1 MIDKRKALTKYPK
14 TIGKLLEGFVFNN
27 VRENWL
33 DIEDTFLEEY
43 ENNINAVSNKQSLN
57 AKTKH
62 KDKDI
67 VFVVNGVEKKYNSKA
82 EVDKDYNELG
92 FKKRDWE
99 ENRKNIYNLKEGES
113 FANYNKIRKWLF
125 GAYS

>member
-43 ENNINAVSNKQSLN
+43 ENNINALSTKLSLN
-57 AKTKH
+57 RKNKN

-67 VFVVNGVEKKYNSKA
+67 VFVVNGVEKKYKSKA
-82 EVDKDYNELG
+82 EVDKDYKLFG
-92 FKKRDWE
+92 FKKRDWR
-99 ENRKNIYNLKEGES
+99 ENNKNIYNLKEGES
-113 FANYNKIRKWLF
+113 FANITLRNNKYLIN
-125 GAYS
+125 

>member
-62 KDKDI
+62 KDKDF
-67 VFVVNGVEKKYNSKA
+67 VFVVNGVEKKYKSKA
-82 EVDKDYNELG
+82 EVDKDYKLFG
-92 FKKRDWE
+92 FKKRDWR
-99 ENRKNIYNLKEGES
+99 ENNKNIYNLKEGES
-113 FANYNKIRKWLF
+113 FANITLKNNKYLIN
-125 GAYS
+125 